1 MNSINYPLISG
12 AFFGLTAVG
21 LGAFGAHYLK
31 TVFDSTQLE
40 IFNTAIRYQMYH
52 ALILCAI
59 GLFLV
64 NNYIKLLIYASYFF
78 IIGIILFSF
87 SLYLYLLL
95 NVTLIVIITP
105 IGGVSLL
112 IGWLVLLYFAIRLSY
127 FRNEEKVTKRNS

>member
-1 MNSINYPLISG
+1 MKTINYPLVSG

-31 TVFDSTQLE
+31 TIFDSTQLE
-40 IFNTAIRYQMYH
+40 IYNTAVRYQMYH
-52 ALILCAI
+52 ALILCVI

-64 NNYIKLLIYASYFF
+64 KYSNKLLLYASYFF
-78 IIGIILFSF
+78 IIGVILFSF

-95 NVTLIVIITP
+95 NIELIAIITP

-112 IGWLVLLYFAIRLSY
+112 IGWLLLLYFAINIQKNKES
-127 FRNEEKVTKRNS
+127 FP